1 MTRPECPGAIFLKEE
16 SDTASTI
23 LKFIKKLK
31 SKENKPVKFIRC
43 DNAGE
48 NSKLQEILDNKGMGI
63 KFKYTAVDT
72 PQQNGKVKRKFVTLY
87 GKVRS
92 ALNAAKLKPFLCFGL
107 WAECAK
113 TMTKQENMIV
123 TGQD

>member
-1 MTRPECPGAIFLKEE
+1 M
-16 SDTASTI
+16 STV

-31 SKENKPVKFIRC
+31 SEENKTVKFIQC

-48 NSKLQEILDNKGMGI
+48 NNKLQELLDNKGMGI
-63 KFKYTAVDT
+63 KFEYTAVDT
-72 PQQNGKVKRKFVTLY
+72 PQQNGKVERKFATLY

-107 WAECAK
+107 
-113 TMTKQENMIV
+113 
-123 TGQD
+123 